1 MIHNDEKGKSIE
13 TKPEIMQLIKLAGK
27 DIKTIIINY
36 SFCFVSQ
43 RKRLRML
50 SKNMGNMEEIKS
62 NF

>member
-36 SFCFVSQ
+36 SFCFVS
-43 RKRLRML
+43 
-50 SKNMGNMEEIKS
+50 
-62 NF
+62 